1 MSEDTLES
9 PHPFPGST
17 VDEVAATAPAAE
29 ARLLSLIVPVY
40 FEQECI
46 QQFIEE
52 TTAVLRE
59 LPLRWEIVFVDD
71 GSQDETVPLIQVAAA
86 KEPRLKLVE
95 LSYNHGK
102 QAALT
107 AGISHAAGD
116 LMLMMDPDLQD
127 PPVEIPRFVAEID
140 KGYDLVFGI
149 RAEKRDSLVNVLLSR
164 SFWWTLEKFTGLA
177 LPRGLAVMRIFNR
190 AFADRFL
197 RYREQNRFIEGIFM
211 HAGMRRGTIVVTQR
225 PRFAGVSKFNLS
237 RKIDLALTAILDF
250 SDLPLRLT
258 MRFGLLLIVAGFIL
272 VMTLIILRL
281 SGKVFYVGWP
291 STIAA
296 LSFGFGAQIFLM
308 GVIGQY
314 VGKVYRES
322 KHRPLFSVKAVT
334 NLPNLDGRTPP

>member
-1 MSEDTLES
+1 MSEITLES
-9 PHPFPGST
+9 TPS
-17 VDEVAATAPAAE
+17 PAAE
-29 ARLLSLIVPVY
+29 TTPEGRLLSLIVPVY

-46 QQFIEE
+46 AQFISE
-52 TTAVLRE
+52 TTAVLE
-59 LPLRWEIVFVDD
+59 TLPERWEIVFIDD
-71 GSQDETVPLIQVAAA
+71 GSADETVPLIRRAAA
-86 KEPRLKLVE
+86 EEPRLKLVE

-127 PPVEIPRFVAEID
+127 PPVEIPRFLAEID
-140 KGYDLVFGI
+140 QGYDLVFGV

-164 SFWWTLEKFTGLA
+164 AFWWTLERFTGLA

-190 AFADRFL
+190 AFAERFL

-211 HAGMRRGTIVVTQR
+211 HAGMRRSTIVVSQR
-225 PRFAGVSKFNLS
+225 ARFAGVSKFNLS

-258 MRFGLLLIVAGFIL
+258 MRFGLLLILLGIL
-272 VMTLIILRL
+272 LVLALVVLRL
-281 SGKVFYVGWP
+281 AGVVFYVGWP
-291 STIAA
+291 SIIAA
-296 LSFGFGAQIFLM
+296 LAFGFGAQIFLM

-314 VGKVYRES
+314 VGKIYRES

-334 NLPNLDGRTPP
+334 NLPTLDGRIPP

>member
-1 MSEDTLES
+1 MTESTLES
-9 PHPFPGST
+9 PHPH
-17 VDEVAATAPAAE
+17 AAALEAE
-29 ARLLSLIVPVY
+29 ERLLSLIVPVY

-46 QQFIEE
+46 EQFIRE
-52 TTAVLRE
+52 TTEVLATIE
-59 LPLRWEIVFVDD
+59 LRWEIVFIDD
-71 GSQDETVPLIQVAAA
+71 GSADDTVPLIRAAAA

-127 PPVEIPRFVAEID
+127 PPVEIPRFIAEID
-140 KGYDLVFGI
+140 KGFDLVFGV
-149 RAEKRDSLVNVLLSR
+149 RSEKRDSFVNVLLSR
-164 SFWWTLEKFTGLA
+164 GFWWTLERFTGLA
-177 LPRGLAVMRIFNR
+177 IPRGLAVMRIFNR

-211 HAGMRRGTIVVTQR
+211 HAGMRRATMIVSQR

-258 MRFGLLLIVAGFIL
+258 MRFGLLLILAGFLL
-272 VMTLIILRL
+272 VLTLIVLRL
-281 SGKVFYVGWP
+281 TGMVFYVGWP
-291 STIAA
+291 SIIAA
-296 LSFGFGAQIFLM
+296 LSCGFGAQIFLM